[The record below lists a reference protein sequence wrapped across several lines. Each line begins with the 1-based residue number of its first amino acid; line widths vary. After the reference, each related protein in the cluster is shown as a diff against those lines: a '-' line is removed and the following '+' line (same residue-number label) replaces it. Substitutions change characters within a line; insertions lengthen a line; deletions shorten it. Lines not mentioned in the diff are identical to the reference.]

1 MLDLTPLQDTIAS
14 LERAIAV
21 GKQVHGADASVRE
34 VVQAG
39 IIQNFEIV
47 YEMCWKFMQR
57 WLRVNQSND
66 IDHLRTR
73 KDLFRLAARHQ
84 LIRDPQTWFLYG
96 EARNLTSRTYQKEQA
111 TKIYHLAPQFLL
123 DAQFL
128 LQQIECMND

>member
-21 GKQVHGADASVRE
+21 GKQMNSTDASIRE

-57 WLRVNQSND
+57 WLRLNQPND
-66 IDHLRTR
+66 VDHLRTR
-73 KDLFRLAARHQ
+73 KDLFRLAAQHQ
-84 LIRDPQTWFLYG
+84 LIQNPQAWFLYG
-96 EARNLTSRTYQKEQA
+96 EARNLTSHTYQKEQA
-111 TKIYHLAPQFLL
+111 TKIYYLAPQFLL

-128 LQQIECMND
+128 LRKIEGMND